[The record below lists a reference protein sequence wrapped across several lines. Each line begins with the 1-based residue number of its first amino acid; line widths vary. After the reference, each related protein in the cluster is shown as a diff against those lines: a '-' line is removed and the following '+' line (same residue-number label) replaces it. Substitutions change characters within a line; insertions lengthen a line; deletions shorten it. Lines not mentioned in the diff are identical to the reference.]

1 MRHLD
6 QCPPAHTH
14 RPSGPARNLKKQ
26 RSRRPVTKS
35 QLLSCL
41 RQTPRGTLRPRVPRE
56 QCPVLPTSQGP
67 ANLRKKG
74 PLGNQSIVLATCR
87 TWTSTVSRTTSLTR
101 GSRAPGT
108 HVPWSAP
115 SPSPNPSPN
124 PRPDPDPAPDL
135 SPLPIPRPTISRP
148 LSHLPQTGT
157 LSP

>member
-1 MRHLD
+1 M
-6 QCPPAHTH
+6 H
-14 RPSGPARNLKKQ
+14 RPPSSALSLPKQ

-35 QLLSCL
+35 QLLSRL
-41 RQTPRGTLRPRVPRE
+41 RQTPRGTLLPRVPRE

-74 PLGNQSIVLATCR
+74 PLGNQSIVLAMCR
-87 TWTSTVSRTTSLTR
+87 TWTSSASRTTFLTR

-108 HVPWSAP
+108 PVPWSAP

-124 PRPDPDPAPDL
+124 PRPDPDPAPDP
-135 SPLPIPRPTISRP
+135 SPLPIPRPTTSHP
-148 LSHLPQTGT
+148 LSHQQQTGT